1 VNGHSTRT
9 HQDGQTLVEFALVLP
24 IFMLILF
31 GVFDAGRLV
40 FTNSTL
46 SQAAR
51 EGARLAAVEA
61 GNVGLSDS
69 DCVDTAAD
77 VGTSGGIGA
86 KVCPPSLASLKT
98 DVESAVDRMT
108 AAVGPLAAVYFS
120 CDPDGSA
127 PSGAWTE
134 SSGGNGCDDGS
145 GNSLGA
151 PGELVSVR
159 IEHVYQPMTPVIG
172 EIIGTITLS
181 GSASMTIN

>member
-1 VNGHSTRT
+1 MRPRQN
-9 HQDGQTLVEFALVLP
+9 GQTLVEFALVLP

-61 GNVGLSDS
+61 GNVGLSDR

-108 AAVGPLAAVYFS
+108 AGVGPLAAVYFS
-120 CDPDGSA
+120 CDPGWLG
-127 PSGAWTE
+127 PPRGAWTE
-134 SSGGNGCDDGS
+134 ASGGNGCDDGS

-151 PGELVSVR
+151 TGEFVSVR
-159 IEHVYQPMTPVIG
+159 IEHAYQPITPVIG